1 MRKKEIIK
9 WAKTLIP
16 IFVLYVLLFHIFG
29 LVFVS
34 GESMESTYE
43 AGDML
48 FIRRFNKDSI
58 SHGDIVVLYEN
69 NHSGRKAIKR
79 VIATA
84 GDEIEILADG
94 SGVLLNGSPLSEP
107 YATGSTLPGT
117 AYSYPLVVPEGCVFV
132 MGDNREHSM
141 DSRHEIGLV
150 PFANIV
156 GVVIRL

>member
-1 MRKKEIIK
+1 MRKAEVIK

-16 IFVLYVLLFHIFG
+16 IIVLYVLLFHVFG

-58 SHGDIVVLYEN
+58 SHGDIIVLYEN
-69 NHSGRKAIKR
+69 DNFDRKAIKR

-84 GDEIEILADG
+84 GDEIEILEDG
-94 SGVLLNGSPLSEP
+94 SGVLLNGTPLPEP
-107 YATGSTLPGT
+107 YVTGTTQPGT
-117 AYSYPLVVPEGCVFV
+117 AYTYPLVVPDGYVFV
-132 MGDNREHSM
+132 MGDNREYSM
-141 DSRHEIGLV
+141 DSRNEIGLV
-150 PFANIV
+150 PIANIV